1 MVSEMTLFE
10 TETSPTAAAW
20 VPTRQAA
27 LDRLDAFLPAAGRAY
42 AARRNFDLGPD
53 DRSNV
58 SALSP
63 FVRHRL
69 ILEQEIVAATLERH
83 RFSAAERFIQEVF
96 WRTYFKGWLEQRPQV
111 WTRYREDCAG
121 LFDQLERDGALERR
135 YAEAVEGR
143 TGIDCFDAWAGELVG
158 TGYLHNHTRM
168 WFASIWIFTLD
179 LPWQLGADMFYRHL
193 LDGDPAS
200 NTLSWRWVGGLHTR
214 GKTYLARASN
224 IARYTNGRFNPEGE
238 LAPTAPPLAEA
249 EVGGTCPLPPGDSLA
264 GDEPFGLLVT
274 EEDCCPETLALAGT
288 PRAVVGLTATD
299 DRSTLPVG
307 TPARAFAAGAVADA
321 AFAVATERSDD
332 TDWNSFLVDCARR
345 NGLKTIVTAYA
356 PVGPVAERLAKAET
370 ALCAAGIRLVQIR
383 RSYDTHAWPHAT
395 KGFFG
400 LKAKIPQILA
410 AL

>member
-238 LAPTAPPLAEA
+238 LAPTAP
-249 EVGGTCPLPPGDSLA
+249 VPPRG
-264 GDEPFGLLVT
+264 
-274 EEDCCPETLALAGT
+274 
-288 PRAVVGLTATD
+288 
-299 DRSTLPVG
+299 
-307 TPARAFAAGAVADA
+307 
-321 AFAVATERSDD
+321 
-332 TDWNSFLVDCARR
+332 
-345 NGLKTIVTAYA
+345 
-356 PVGPVAERLAKAET
+356 
-370 ALCAAGIRLVQIR
+370 
-383 RSYDTHAWPHAT
+383 
-395 KGFFG
+395 
-400 LKAKIPQILA
+400 
-410 AL
+410 